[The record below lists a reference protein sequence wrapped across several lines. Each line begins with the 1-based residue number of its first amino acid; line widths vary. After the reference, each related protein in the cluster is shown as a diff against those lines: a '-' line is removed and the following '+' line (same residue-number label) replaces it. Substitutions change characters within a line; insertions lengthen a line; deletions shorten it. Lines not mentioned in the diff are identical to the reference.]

1 MKKVF
6 LLGIFSTLF
15 LFANEGEE
23 VFKDKCASCHNEF
36 VSIEKLTENFMES
49 ENKLLNLKAPTLNQ
63 LSFRLKQQIGDPK
76 GDEDMHRMEVGAFI
90 ADYLINPDKQKSVCM
105 ADVIKYFDTMPSMK
119 GQIDD
124 EELEAV
130 SEYIY
135 DYDKNIIRSKRVK
148 NENFSVALERAN
160 RENKIIMIKATS
172 EHCHYCKKMDREVL
186 IDDEVTQAL
195 NKDFIS
201 VVVDVSKQ
209 QMPLG
214 LDASMTPSFFFVNKN
229 SQVIKSIPGSWNKMD
244 FLQILKEA
252 REANKKGKK

>member
-23 VFKDKCASCHNEF
+23 IFKAKCASCHSEF
-36 VSIEKLTENFMES
+36 VTIEKLTENFMES

-63 LSFRLKQQIGDPK
+63 LSFRLKQQIGNPK

-90 ADYLINPDKQKSVCM
+90 ADYLINPDKQKSVCLE
-105 ADVIKYFDTMPSMK
+105 DVIKHFDTMPSMK
-119 GQIDD
+119 GKIDD
-124 EELEAV
+124 DEIEAV

-135 DYDKNIIRSKRVK
+135 DYDKNLIRTKIVK
-148 NENFSVALERAN
+148 SESFDIALERAKK
-160 RENKIIMIKATS
+160 EDKIIMIKATS

-186 IDDEVTQAL
+186 IEDEVIQAI

-201 VVVDVSKQ
+201 VVVDVSKE

-214 LDASMTPSFFFVNKN
+214 IDASMTPSFFFVDKN

-252 REANKKGKK
+252 KIANNKEKK

>member
-105 ADVIKYFDTMPSMK
+105 ADIIKYFDTMPSMK